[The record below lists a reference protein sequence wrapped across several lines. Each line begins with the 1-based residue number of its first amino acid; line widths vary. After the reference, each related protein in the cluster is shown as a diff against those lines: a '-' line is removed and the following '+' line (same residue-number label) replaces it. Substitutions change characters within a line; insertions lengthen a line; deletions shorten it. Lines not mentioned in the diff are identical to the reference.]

1 MSNVQLILKR
11 IIDITGALV
20 GLIVLSPVL
29 LIVAAMVRLRLGS
42 PVFFRHQRP
51 GLHGRPFELIKFR
64 TMTDVLDADGK
75 LLPDSERLPAFGKFL
90 RSTSM
95 DELPEL
101 LCVLK
106 GDMSVVGPRPL
117 MMKYLPRYTPE
128 QARRHEVKP
137 GITGWSQV
145 NGRNASSWERKLEL
159 DTWYADHWSLWLD
172 LKILVKTPI
181 SILKREGIT
190 EPGEATASEFIGTQ
204 RDPQSTE
211 RPLHED
217 TQQ

>member
-1 MSNVQLILKR
+1 MKHFLKRVFDVISALIGLIL
-11 IIDITGALV
+11 
-20 GLIVLSPVL
+20 LSPL
-29 LIVAAMVRLRLGS
+29 LSVVAVMVRLKLGS
-42 PVFFRHQRP
+42 PVFYRQQRP

-64 TMTDVLDADGK
+64 TMTDEQDPDGK

-106 GDMSVVGPRPL
+106 GDMSLVGPRPL

-145 NGRNASSWERKLEL
+145 NGRNASSWERKFEL
-159 DTWYADHWSLWLD
+159 DVWYVDHWNLWLD
-172 LKILVKTPI
+172 LKILMMTLVAVF
-181 SILKREGIT
+181 SREGINQ
-190 EPGEATASEFIGTQ
+190 PGEATASEFMGAEQNCRSDESQLQGETGQ
-204 RDPQSTE
+204 
-211 RPLHED
+211 
-217 TQQ
+217 

>member
-1 MSNVQLILKR
+1 MSNVQLILKH

>member
-1 MSNVQLILKR
+1 MKHFFKRVFDVISALIGLIL
-11 IIDITGALV
+11 
-20 GLIVLSPVL
+20 LSPLL
-29 LIVAAMVRLRLGS
+29 LIVAVMVRFKLGS

-64 TMTDVLDADGK
+64 TMTDRRDENGK
-75 LLPDSERLPAFGKFL
+75 LLPDDQRLPAFGRFL

-106 GDMSVVGPRPL
+106 GDMSLVGPRPL

-137 GITGWSQV
+137 GITGWAQV
-145 NGRNASSWERKLEL
+145 NGRNASSWEKKFEL
-159 DTWYADHWSLWLD
+159 DVWYVDHCNLWLD

-190 EPGEATASEFIGTQ
+190 ELGEATASEFMGTQ

>member
-1 MSNVQLILKR
+1 MKHFFKRVFDVISALIGLIL
-11 IIDITGALV
+11 
-20 GLIVLSPVL
+20 LSPL
-29 LIVAAMVRLRLGS
+29 LLVVAVMVRLKLGS

-51 GLHGRPFELIKFR
+51 GLGGRPFELIKFR
-64 TMTDVLDADGK
+64 TMTDEQDPSGK
-75 LLPDSERLPAFGKFL
+75 LLPDSERLPSFGRFL

-106 GDMSVVGPRPL
+106 GDMSLVGPRPL
-117 MMKYLPRYTPE
+117 MMKYLPRYTAE

-172 LKILVKTPI
+172 LKILIKTPI
-181 SILKREGIT
+181 SVLKREGIT
-190 EPGEATASEFIGTQ
+190 QPGEATASEFMGA
-204 RDPQSTE
+204 E
-211 RPLHED
+211 RNCRSGESQLQGEAG
-217 TQQ
+217 Q